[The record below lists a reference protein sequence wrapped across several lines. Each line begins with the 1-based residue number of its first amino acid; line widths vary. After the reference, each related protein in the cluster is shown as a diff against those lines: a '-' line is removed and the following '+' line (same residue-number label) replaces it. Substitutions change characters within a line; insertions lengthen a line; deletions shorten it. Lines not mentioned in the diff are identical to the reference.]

1 MYDNAFLQLQ
11 LQEGFEQIARKDEA
25 LKAQKRE
32 IDNLYNRVKKYLLMQ
47 DHLYKNYVDM
57 EEENTKT
64 VQGLRKE
71 AESAR
76 E

>member
-1 MYDNAFLQLQ
+1 MLSSNCSSKKDLNKSL
-11 LQEGFEQIARKDEA
+11 ERARKDET

-57 EEENTKT
+57 EEENSKT
-64 VQGLRKE
+64 I
-71 AESAR
+71 
-76 E
+76 

>member
-1 MYDNAFLQLQ
+1 M
-11 LQEGFEQIARKDEA
+11 ARKDET

-57 EEENTKT
+57 EEENSKT
-64 VQGLRKE
+64 I
-71 AESAR
+71 
-76 E
+76 